1 MQDKIIAVTEE
12 RALMLARLALTQNK
26 ILIIEDSLNAVYTER
41 KLGIGEQN
49 RGWAVCA
56 KLDEGEY
63 YWEPTLVF
71 VSVSD
76 PDEEVEI
83 LPII

>member
-26 ILIIEDSLNAVYTER
+26 ILIIEDSLNAIYRER

-49 RGWAVCA
+49 RGWVVCA
-56 KLDEGEY
+56 KLDLDGH
-63 YWEPTLVF
+63 WDPNLVF

-83 LPII
+83 LPIL

>member
-49 RGWAVCA
+49 RGWVVCA
-56 KLDEGEY
+56 KFDVDE
-63 YWEPTLVF
+63 YWDPNLVI
-71 VSVSD
+71 VKVSD

-83 LPII
+83 PPIL

>member
-12 RALMLARLALTQNK
+12 RALMLARLAITQNK
-26 ILIIEDSLNAVYTER
+26 ILIIEDSLNAVYRER

-49 RGWAVCA
+49 RGWVVSA
-56 KLDEGEY
+56 KLDEDEF
-63 YWEPTLVF
+63 WEPNLVF

-76 PDEEVEI
+76 PDEKVEI